1 MLDFIEKNI
10 YQEDHGEKRQENTKV
25 DDETLWL
32 FDNAPVHSADS
43 MIIIDDMCISI
54 KINLVRLPT
63 YSPELNPTEKIF
75 NFLKSKIYRGG
86 ALNIHVIKYY
96 TSSIYQYKYFNYYT
110 RTHFIMVQRL

>member
-1 MLDFIEKNI
+1 M
-10 YQEDHGEKRQENTKV
+10 
-25 DDETLWL
+25 WL

-86 ALNIHVIKYY
+86 ALNITLHQFIS
-96 TSSIYQYKYFNYYT
+96 TDISTITQEHILSWYKDFD
-110 RTHFIMVQRL
+110 